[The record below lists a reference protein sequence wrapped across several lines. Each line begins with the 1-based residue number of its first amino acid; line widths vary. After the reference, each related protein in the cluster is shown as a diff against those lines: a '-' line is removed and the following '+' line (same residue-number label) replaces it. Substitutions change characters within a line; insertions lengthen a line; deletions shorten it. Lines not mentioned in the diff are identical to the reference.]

1 MVHEL
6 GSERRET
13 VRFLST
19 VKEESFEE
27 FNLLREDQLICA
39 NGVLVV
45 TLISN
50 AK

>member
-19 VKEESFEE
+19 VKVENYKK
-27 FNLLREDQLICA
+27 FNLLREDQLICIY
-39 NGVLVV
+39 GVLVV
-45 TLISN
+45 KLISN